1 MPLAPRRCFPN
12 FGGVTWFSDR
22 TSFAIAVLLYGVSM
36 IYSFLLWRRGFR
48 RDDYVLYGLLLVGAA
63 FHTVAMFKRGFSLE
77 RCPINNLYEATTFVE
92 WTIVAAY
99 LSIGW
104 IPRLRF
110 IGAFASPLLF
120 AVGVFALMPAL
131 DTRSTRPEFTHG
143 WESLH
148 AALTLLAYGG
158 FGLSAL
164 VALMYLM
171 QERNLKL
178 HKARA
183 LAAIMPPIQRLER
196 VTSGLVTSGFACL
209 TAGLVTGAIWLK
221 MERGYFLSGDPKIVW
236 SLAVWGFYLAL
247 MVGHRWFAQGGRR
260 FAWAAVG
267 SFAFVMLTFWSFNLL
282 SGIHQN

>member
-1 MPLAPRRCFPN
+1 MPLAPRPCFHN
-12 FGGVTWFSDR
+12 FDVVLWFNDR
-22 TSFAIAVLLYGVSM
+22 MSFAAAVLLYGVSM

-48 RDDYVLYGLLLVGAA
+48 RDDHVLYGLLAVGAV

-99 LSIGW
+99 LAIGW

-120 AVGVFALMPAL
+120 SVGVFALMPAL
-131 DTRSTRPEFTHG
+131 DTHSSRPEFTHG

-148 AALTLLAYGG
+148 AALTLLAYGA

-183 LAAIMPPIQRLER
+183 LLAIMPPIQRLER
-196 VTSGLVTSGFACL
+196 VTSGLLTSGFACL
-209 TAGLVTGAIWLK
+209 TAGLLTGAVWLK
-221 MERGYFLSGDPKIVW
+221 MERGYFLSADPKILW
-236 SLAVWGFYLAL
+236 SVVVWGFYLAL
-247 MVGHRWFAQGGRR
+247 MVGHRWFAQVGRR

>member
-1 MPLAPRRCFPN
+1 
-12 FGGVTWFSDR
+12 
-22 TSFAIAVLLYGVSM
+22 M

-48 RDDYVLYGLLLVGAA
+48 RDDYVLYGMLAAGAI
-63 FHTVAMFKRGFSLE
+63 FHTVAMFKRGFSLD

-92 WTIVAAY
+92 WTIVTAY
-99 LSIGW
+99 LAVGW
-104 IPRLRF
+104 IPRLRYV
-110 IGAFASPLLF
+110 GAFASPLLF

-131 DTRSTRPEFTHG
+131 DPRSTRPEFAHG

-148 AALTLLAYGG
+148 AAMTLLAYGG

-183 LAAIMPPIQRLER
+183 LLAIMPPIQRLELVASR
-196 VTSGLVTSGFACL
+196 LVTAGFFCL
-209 TAGLVTGAIWLK
+209 TAGLVTGAWWLK
-221 MERGYFLSGDPKIVW
+221 MERGYFLSGDPKILW
-236 SLAVWGFYLAL
+236 SLVVWGFYLAL
-247 MVGHRWFAQGGRR
+247 MVGHRWFAQVGRR
-260 FAWAAVG
+260 FAWATVG
-267 SFAFVMLTFWSFNLL
+267 SFAFILLTFWSFNLL